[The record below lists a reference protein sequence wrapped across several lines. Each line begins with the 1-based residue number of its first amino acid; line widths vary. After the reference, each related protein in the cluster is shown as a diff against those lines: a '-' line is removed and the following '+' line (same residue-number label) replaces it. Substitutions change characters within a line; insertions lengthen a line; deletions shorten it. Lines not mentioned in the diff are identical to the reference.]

1 MITENTVHFLTVGAV
16 LGLTAGISP
25 GPLLTLVLTQTIKHN
40 KIEGIKVAI
49 SPLITDLPIVIITLL
64 VFNRLAQFDIVLAII
79 SFVGGLFLAYLGWE
93 SIKSQGLNI
102 DLQSTDSGSLK
113 KGVIANFFNPSPYV
127 FWATIGAPYIFK
139 AFGISL
145 ATAIL
150 FLVSFYVV
158 MIGSKVIIALI
169 VARTKV
175 FIDQKL
181 YIAIMRFLGIVLL
194 AFSILFFYDGISYLK
209 LR

>member
-1 MITENTVHFLTVGAV
+1 MITENTLHFLTLGSV

-40 KIEGIKVAI
+40 RAEGIKVAI

-64 VFNRLAQFDIVLAII
+64 IFNKLAQFDIVLAII

-93 SIKSQGLNI
+93 SIKSKGLNL
-102 DLQSTDSGSLK
+102 DLQSTDSESLK
-113 KGVIANFFNPSPYV
+113 KGVIANFLNPSPYV

-150 FLVSFYVV
+150 FLTSFYVI

-181 YIAIMRFLGIVLL
+181 YLAIMRFLGIVLL